1 MVSYFVHVINKQQT
15 SSFLYSSHIQMF
27 WTASEPEMLV
37 LGACNAFV
45 RKFVF
50 QAVGQHS
57 DSSVMHLKSHFV
69 LIKNLRTVSHHI
81 LKLFKQYDKV
91 STLS

>member
-15 SSFLYSSHIQMF
+15 SSFFYSSRIQIF
-27 WTASEPEMLV
+27 WAASEPEELV

-45 RKFVF
+45 HKLVF
-50 QAVGQHS
+50 QAIGQHS
-57 DSSVMHLKSHFV
+57 DSSAMHLKSRFV
-69 LIKNLRTVSHHI
+69 CIKNLHTVSHHI
-81 LKLFKQYDKV
+81 LELFKWYDKV